1 MIIRVNVWAGLLSSY
16 FTTHW
21 PGVCGHGT
29 SRLNLI
35 LILSLSLRDY
45 YPETARSRWRW
56 PHAASREDDHHEI
69 QWDEEPIIL
78 PCYLSDGWVAVKS
91 AAVLFLGSLW
101 RDWALA
107 RRERRGDPGLCVSAH
122 PAAVTISAWR
132 CLMPARPCQAELG
145 QALDVETSPAQS
157 PTLISLPSLLFGRKM
172 SQNQIPRQDF

>member
-1 MIIRVNVWAGLLSSY
+1 MSRFTLFVLHDPLAPGLWPRDLPPQFDPDLITFTPRLLSWDSQKPVAM
-16 FTTHW
+16 TTCSKPRGWSSWDSMRWGAH
-21 PGVCGHGT
+21 HLT
-29 SRLNLI
+29 L
-35 LILSLSLRDY
+35 LS
-45 YPETARSRWRW
+45 WR
-56 PHAASREDDHHEI
+56 
-69 QWDEEPIIL
+69 
-78 PCYLSDGWVAVKS
+78 WVAVKS

>member
-78 PCYLSDGWVAVKS
+78 PCYLSDGWRWNLLQS
-91 AAVLFLGSLW
+91 SFLDHYDVTGLW
-101 RDWALA
+101 RGEKEEVTQDSVFLLILLQSQSLP
-107 RRERRGDPGLCVSAH
+107 D
-122 PAAVTISAWR
+122 AAW
-132 CLMPARPCQAELG
+132 CLLGQAELG